1 MFSLDIRTLYLCC
14 TLINILNI
22 VLISS
27 LHIQVKKRFPGTFL
41 ILINFCLGATGN
53 VLVFFR
59 GYIPDW
65 ASIPLANVLLISSLI
80 GLLMG
85 LEQFLD
91 KKGSHIHNYI
101 LTSIFL
107 IIHSYYTFIEPDLN
121 ARNINIAFAY
131 VIISFQIIYLM
142 FRRTPIAMRK
152 ITRSIG
158 YLFCAVFII
167 QVLHIIYNVQKEDV
181 VSDYFKSS
189 TIESLFLSSWIIITV
204 LMPYTITL
212 MYNKRLII
220 NINKQEEKFSK
231 AFHAAPFVIT
241 LSKFSDGKIFEVN
254 KSVEAISDYKIEDII
269 GMNSAELNLW
279 GQKSDRQKFLTSLSS
294 NGFVKENEYI
304 FRKKSGELFPGS
316 MTAQVININNEDCII
331 SVINDI
337 SNRKKAEL
345 NLRNSEATLRELNS
359 TKDKFFSIIAHDLRT
374 PFNGIMGF
382 SQILRDQIKE
392 NNYEDIDEY
401 AEIIYTSSEHA
412 MALLSNLMEWSR
424 SQSGQMKFNPEYI
437 DLIALIQNTL
447 GLLKTSS
454 EQKQIHINLDAAANI
469 IVYADKEMIET
480 VLRNIISN
488 AIKFTPKKG
497 VINIQ
502 TKEMESE
509 HLISVIDSGVGIS
522 KDDLEKLFHLDKSHT
537 TAGTNDESG
546 TGLGLILCKDF
557 IDYHKGKIWAE
568 SEVGV
573 GTNMRFCLPKINPL
587 IN

>member
-1 MFSLDIRTLYLCC
+1 M
-14 TLINILNI
+14 
-22 VLISS
+22 
-27 LHIQVKKRFPGTFL
+27 
-41 ILINFCLGATGN
+41 GN

-142 FRRTPIAMRK
+142 FRRTPPIAMRK

-392 NNYEDIDEY
+392 NNYEDIDKY

-537 TAGTNDESG
+537 TAGTNDESR

-573 GTNMRFCLPKINPL
+573 GTNMRFCLPKINPS